1 MITDM
6 IEISPQEANENLL
19 LVLDSLDALVYVADI
34 ETYEIL
40 YMNKYGRQ
48 IFGDTTG
55 KSCWQIFWQHAPLQQ
70 ENPCPFCCNSKI
82 LTKYGQPSQTQ
93 LWECY
98 STYTHKWYA
107 VQARAIHWI
116 DERLVRLEVAY
127 DITQRKQTQQTLQL
141 NQERYA
147 LAVSAGKTGVWD
159 WNVYTNDL
167 HLDPSLKALL
177 GYSDTELP
185 NRLEVWMS
193 LIHPN
198 DIEAVRI
205 ASRDYLQQR
214 IPRFEVEHRLL
225 HKDGSQRWMI
235 VRGTAMYNERGRP
248 YRMVGTNTD
257 ITERKAIEERLHE
270 QDRLLRGVTQVTHTL
285 LTNPNNEKA
294 IKTALEILGR
304 ITAVDRVYLFE
315 NHIVPETGE
324 IVINQRFTWVNGEYK
339 PYNTPNKLKNLSYTS
354 YLPDWYDILNN
365 YEPIVKLVK
374 DFPEPTRSL
383 LEGYKVI
390 SILVVPIHFN
400 GKFWG
405 FMGLDDCHQERQW
418 TPYEIFILKVIGDS
432 IRGALARQQAKDSLF
447 QSEAKFRTMI
457 ENNRDAILI
466 IDKQGMIRFV
476 NPAAEHL
483 YQAPPGSL
491 IGKSF
496 CAPTDIGSKA
506 EFQFTDY
513 KNQPHYGEL
522 QISDLDWE
530 EELVSIV
537 SLRDITE
544 RKQVEVEL
552 QRAKETAEAAN
563 RSKSLFLATM
573 SHEIR
578 TPMNGVIGLTNLL
591 LNTHLTPQQYQYVE
605 MISNS
610 GQLLLTVIND
620 ILDFSRIEAGKDLV
634 LSLTEFDLRPLVED
648 VVKLFAAAAQ
658 HKGVEILCQ
667 LPPTLPKKLQGDSSR
682 LRQILNNLL
691 SNAVKFTSHGE
702 VLLRLSIPQE
712 TTTRITLYFEII
724 DTGIGVTPEVKQR
737 LFQLYSQANGSHSQ
751 YHGTGLGL
759 FISRQLVY
767 KMGGEID
774 LESTPG
780 KGSTFWVRLPLEKV
794 PQAELA
800 NRSDEFF
807 TLHAAVLNDK
817 KLLIADHSPTSRQ
830 ILLHEAQT
838 WTMPAHAVSTV
849 PQALDALSQA
859 IDEDAPYQIALLDAN
874 LPDILALLQQI
885 KSDLRFSELAVVMMT
900 SLQPNL
906 EPAILKQV
914 AGVLNKPIFQA
925 NLLKCL
931 LKVTDSET
939 EEEFQKTRTNQG
951 HLPPPRWCVLL
962 AEDNLINQEVGK
974 EVLSQLGCRVHLANN
989 GLEAF
994 QAIQQQS
1001 FDLIFMDCNMPELDG
1016 FEASRRIRKYE
1027 QQQHQSP
1034 TPIIAFTADVMPTTR
1049 ERCLAAGMDD
1059 YLSKPIIFD
1068 DLKKKL
1074 TTWLGEPHIS
1084 PALPQ
1089 IEKPKRPVPKP
1100 IKPTPVIDLNNP
1112 LDPSVLQDM
1121 RDNMQ
1126 GRDVKWI
1133 ITLFLHELPNYLAE
1147 LQQAIDTAD
1156 GQALYLAAHK
1166 FKGATSILGGHRVV
1180 SLCKVLETLGRDKA
1194 FQEAADQ
1201 LLQMRIECE
1210 NLLQYLV
1217 SLE

>member
-1 MITDM
+1 M
-6 IEISPQEANENLL
+6 IEISPQEANESLL

-34 ETYEIL
+34 ETHDIL
-40 YMNKYGRQ
+40 YMNRYGRQ
-48 IFGDTTG
+48 IFGNITG
-55 KSCWQIFWQHAPLQQ
+55 KSCWQSFWQHAPLQQ
-70 ENPCPFCCNSKI
+70 ENHCPFCCNGKMLIKS
-82 LTKYGQPSQTQ
+82 GQPSQTQ
-93 LWECY
+93 VWECY
-98 STYTHKWYA
+98 SAYTHKWYA

-159 WNVYTNDL
+159 WNVYTNDFY
-167 HLDPSLKALL
+167 LDPSLKALL

-193 LIHPN
+193 LIHP
-198 DIEAVRI
+198 DDVEPVRL

-270 QDRLLRGVTQVTHTL
+270 QDRLLRGVTQVTHIL

-315 NHIVPETGE
+315 NHIVPETAE

-354 YLPDWYDILNN
+354 YLPGWYDILNN

-405 FMGLDDCHQERQW
+405 FMGLDDCHQERLW

-432 IRGALARQQAKDSLF
+432 IRGALARQQAKDSLL

-530 EELVSIV
+530 DELVSIV

-552 QRAKETAEAAN
+552 QRAKESAEAAN

-578 TPMNGVIGLTNLL
+578 TPMNGVLGLTNLL

-634 LSLTEFDLRPLVED
+634 LTLTEFDLRPLVED

-658 HKGVEILCQ
+658 HKGVEILCS

-682 LRQILNNLL
+682 LRQILNNIL
-691 SNAVKFTSHGE
+691 SNAVKFTNHGE
-702 VLLRLSIPQE
+702 VLLRLSVPQE

-751 YHGTGLGL
+751 YQGTGLGL

-794 PQAELA
+794 PQPELA
-800 NRSDEFF
+800 SRSDEFF
-807 TLHAAVLNDK
+807 TLHAAVLSDK
-817 KLLIADHSPTSRQ
+817 KLLIADRSPTSQQ

-859 IDEDAPYQIALLDAN
+859 LDEDAPYQIALLDAN
-874 LPDILALLQQI
+874 LPDIRALLQQI
-885 KSDLRFSELAVVMMT
+885 NSDLRFCELAVIMMT
-900 SLQPNL
+900 SLQQSL
-906 EPAILKQV
+906 EPAILKQL
-914 AGVLNKPIFQA
+914 AGVLNKPVFQS

-931 LKVTDSET
+931 LKVTDSQT

-951 HLPPPRWCVLL
+951 HLPPRWCVLL

-974 EVLSQLGCRVHLANN
+974 EVLAQLGCQVHLANN

-994 QAIQQQS
+994 QAIQQQP

-1016 FEASRRIRKYE
+1016 FEASRRIRDYE
-1027 QQQHQSP
+1027 QQQHLSH

-1059 YLSKPIIFD
+1059 YLSKPLIFD
-1068 DLKKKL
+1068 DLKNKL
-1074 TTWLGEPHIS
+1074 TTWLGEPNFS
-1084 PALPQ
+1084 PSLPQ
-1089 IEKPKRPVPKP
+1089 GETLKLTAPKP
-1100 IKPTPVIDLNNP
+1100 INPTPVADDNNP

-1156 GQALYLAAHK
+1156 GQSLYLAAHK
-1166 FKGATSILGGHRVV
+1166 FKGATSILGAHRVV
-1180 SLCKVLETLGRDKA
+1180 SLCKVLETLGRDQA